1 MLKLCDR
8 VIQNKF
14 LGPQTCWKVRQF
26 IGKIIELLLL
36 AITFLGQ
43 NYWLLLLPIIFW
55 RLLLLLLTIKNYYW
69 GGSLNVTNFDKV
81 ALSLY
86 SEKEVHMIYTFF
98 LDEINATASLWV
110 AEAKGSLS
118 TLKNWSPAFIPC
130 DSAIDPTSTDETKC
144 PTPCSTPPRRL
155 NPKWDCTSSPL
166 SRTKVINWPST
177 FESSCIFLLPESEKR
192 DKEIYWMM

>member
-1 MLKLCDR
+1 MYLIKVDHVASNKGETKCDDFTTSQCSITGRKLHH
-8 VIQNKF
+8 VLYF
-14 LGPQTCWKVRQF
+14 LYPFSTLSEVQASLTLWTLSIPITRF
-26 IGKIIELLLL
+26 RKI
-36 AITFLGQ
+36 
-43 NYWLLLLPIIFW
+43 
-55 RLLLLLLTIKNYYW
+55 
-69 GGSLNVTNFDKV
+69 V
-81 ALSLY
+81 LSLY
-86 SEKEVHMIYTFF
+86 KEKGIHVKSTFF
-98 LDEINATASLWV
+98 LDDINATASLWV

-177 FESSCIFLLPESEKR
+177 FESSCIFLLPESEKW

>member
-1 MLKLCDR
+1 MYCL
-8 VIQNKF
+8 F
-14 LGPQTCWKVRQF
+14 L
-26 IGKIIELLLL
+26 IEKG
-36 AITFLGQ
+36 IH
-43 NYWLLLLPIIFW
+43 
-55 RLLLLLLTIKNYYW
+55 IKN
-69 GGSLNVTNFDKV
+69 
-81 ALSLY
+81 
-86 SEKEVHMIYTFF
+86 TFF
-98 LDEINATASLWV
+98 LDDINATASLWV

-177 FESSCIFLLPESEKR
+177 FESSCIFFAAGVWKMRQRDLLDDVKLEKK
-192 DKEIYWMM
+192 DKIIFFSLKKSLVGGEIRFA